1 MGMNSNES
9 VNCKRTVEWYNKN
22 QKGIAYME
30 EKNYPDAIEV
40 FEENTEK
47 I

>member
-1 MGMNSNES
+1 MKISMIDVKEL
-9 VNCKRTVEWYNKN
+9 KELY

-40 FEENTEK
+40 FEEILKK